1 MSEAIF
7 NINLDRIRHLRDLKD
22 SKNLFVAIPKNS
34 TLRGFGRA
42 PLFLDEKGNLVN
54 RLYNAMIFKSSEVAE
69 SFIASDLYTG
79 SKDVIIT
86 PLYAYQLEDEVK
98 QIMDANIPNMD
109 FIKYNMTTDEIHYA
123 NS

>member
-7 NINLDRIRHLRDLKD
+7 NVNLDLIRHLRDLKE

-34 TLRGFGRA
+34 ILRGFGRS

-54 RLYNAMIFKSSEVAE
+54 RLYNAMIFKSNEVAE

-79 SKDVIIT
+79 TKDVIIT

-98 QIMDANIPNMD
+98 LLMDANIPYMD
-109 FIKYNMTTDEIHYA
+109 FIQYDRTTGELTHG
-123 NS
+123 